1 MSSSETQGRERRR
14 DRRYPYEL
22 PTVVT
27 IGKQEIVTTTRDVSF
42 TGAFL
47 ESDTP
52 VAERQL
58 VKLRF
63 TLPPEKDALELMGML
78 ARWVPA
84 KDGSLPGMGIQF
96 YAMSPDQRD
105 RWRRFIRFAASGSG
119 VAAPTAAPAAPPP
132 IRRAHPRH
140 DVAFQVLLRSER
152 DLLTLATQNV
162 SQGGMFVST
171 ALELP
176 AGTQL
181 GLSLVHPR
189 TGEHF
194 PLEAVVRWRGFAP
207 VAGLGLEFVAFDA
220 DRRAELLEFIRS
232 EIPVETVVF
241 VPTDD
246 PELGKALA
254 S

>member
-1 MSSSETQGRERRR
+1 MANADTQGRERRR
-14 DRRYPYEL
+14 DRRYPFQL
-22 PTVVT
+22 HTVVT
-27 IGKQEIVTTTRDVSF
+27 VGKQEIVTSTRDVSF

-58 VKLRF
+58 VRLHF
-63 TLPPEKDALELMGML
+63 TLPPENDGLEVMGML

-84 KDGSLPGMGIQF
+84 RDGNLPGMGIQF
-96 YAMSPDQRD
+96 YALSPDQRD
-105 RWRRFIRFAASGSG
+105 RWRRFIRFAASAGA
-119 VAAPTAAPAAPPP
+119 VAAAAAAPPAP
-132 IRRAHPRH
+132 PVRRAHPRH
-140 DVAFQVLLRSER
+140 DVTFQVLLRSER
-152 DLLTLATQNV
+152 DLQTLATQNV
-162 SQGGMFVST
+162 SQGGMFVAT
-171 ALELP
+171 ALDLP
-176 AGTQL
+176 AGTRL

-194 PLEAVVRWRGFAP
+194 PLDAVVRWRGFAP
-207 VAGLGLEFVAFDA
+207 VAGLGLEFADFDEQS
-220 DRRAELLEFIRS
+220 RAELVEFIRS